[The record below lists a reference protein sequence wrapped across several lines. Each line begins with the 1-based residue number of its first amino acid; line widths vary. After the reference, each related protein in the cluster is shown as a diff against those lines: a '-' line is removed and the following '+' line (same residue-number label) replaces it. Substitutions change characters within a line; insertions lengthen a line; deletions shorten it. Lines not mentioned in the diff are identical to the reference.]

1 MSDRLPLLPRHG
13 DDPGEAW
20 AEALLEPLRLEE
32 IACDIAPSVMARV
45 AAERVAVRPL
55 PAILARPRLL
65 WAACVPA
72 GIASLA
78 FLTIICLGLGRAA
91 AGGAAPGGALA
102 ALLPRLIR
110 LVGERLAAAA
120 GFVVTIAA
128 PLLRAAWALVD
139 TLAPLLRGA
148 GLVAAA
154 TGLLSIVISLYVF
167 GHYRGT
173 APQAGAASGILP
185 HGGTPR

>member
-1 MSDRLPLLPRHG
+1 MSVRLRLLPRR
-13 DDPGEAW
+13 DADPGEAW
-20 AEALLEPLRLEE
+20 TEALLEPLREEE

-78 FLTIICLGLGRAA
+78 FLTIICLGLRRAGS
-91 AGGAAPGGALA
+91 GGAAPGGALA
-102 ALLPRLIR
+102 ALLSRLIR
-110 LVGERLAAAA
+110 LLGERLAAAA
-120 GFVVTIAA
+120 GFVVTVVA
-128 PLLRAAWALVD
+128 PLLRAAWALVE

-148 GLVAAA
+148 GLVAAT
-154 TGLLSIVISLYVF
+154 TGLLSIIISVYIF
-167 GHYRGT
+167 NHSRGT

-185 HGGTPR
+185 HGGTR